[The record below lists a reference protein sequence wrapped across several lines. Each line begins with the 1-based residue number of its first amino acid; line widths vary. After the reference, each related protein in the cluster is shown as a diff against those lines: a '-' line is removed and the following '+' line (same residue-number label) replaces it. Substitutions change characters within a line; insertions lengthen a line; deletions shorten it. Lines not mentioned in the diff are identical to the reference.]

1 MIDYLKGGAVIT
13 VKNYEKVRL
22 IPDKKMS
29 EFGIAKLHPKTHKR
43 YMSYVNG
50 KPVTLARRIYKKYHG
65 AIPDGY
71 EIHHID
77 GDRFNDSP
85 ENLVAV
91 SHEEHVKLHQ
101 EMSIAHQ
108 AIEIIHITKKE
119 AKERYNVQK

>member
-1 MIDYLKGGAVIT
+1 
-13 VKNYEKVRL
+13 
-22 IPDKKMS
+22 MS